1 MENSDLET
9 EVRRQD
15 DAAIIHLTGEVNG
28 SADGAL
34 NDAYDAAA
42 DAGTVILNF
51 EDVQYINSTGI
62 AVIVGVLGRARRE
75 GKSVVA
81 CGLMDHYKEIFQI
94 TRLADFMNIYPDEES
109 AVAGMPATAG

>member
-1 MENSDLET
+1 MENSDLT
-9 EVRRQD
+9 TDVRRQD
-15 DAAIIHLTGEVNG
+15 DAAIIHLSGELNG
-28 SADGAL
+28 SADGVL
-34 NDAYDAAA
+34 NDAYEAATDAR
-42 DAGTVILNF
+42 TVILNF

-94 TRLADFMNIYPDEES
+94 TRLADFMNIYPDEQS
-109 AVAGMPATAG
+109 AVAGTPAATG